1 MALNKGANHSH
12 QNKNQR
18 QEHRIKMGEKAETKQ
33 TNKKNRTNK
42 QGRKVE
48 EMGKDE
54 LRGITSRIGDVL
66 NSSILARVQGQV
78 GP

>member
-1 MALNKGANHSH
+1 
-12 QNKNQR
+12 
-18 QEHRIKMGEKAETKQ
+18 MGEKAETKQ
-33 TNKKNRTNK
+33 THKKNRTNK

-54 LRGITSRIGDVL
+54 FRGITSRIGDAL

-78 GP
+78 GPWRKFQDLPGLRLKP